1 VAKLDSVLRHAITA
15 PTFDQTK
22 LHRDRLVDELH
33 ADIPRKLIAIAAP
46 PGYGKTTLL
55 ADFTAHTELPV
66 CWVRITE
73 ADRDVLRFASILNNS
88 LQKRFRRIKNEI
100 DLEKLFSTP
109 PEALAHIFAEVID
122 ANISDTFVVVLDDV
136 HLINSSKSTLA
147 FIDTLLEVL
156 PEQVTL
162 IAAGREVVEVSLARL
177 MAAGDLGG
185 MGPQDLAL
193 TRDEIID
200 MARIQSG
207 ISLTDDHADRLVDET
222 KGWITGLIL
231 SGEISGKDI
240 PSFVFEARPMVYE
253 YLASIV
259 LNRQPDDL
267 RRFMLDSSVFP
278 VMTSDACDEVLKR
291 EDSKRYLTRLL
302 RGGLFISATNESPR
316 IYEYHPQFR
325 EFLLDSSRGANPKKL
340 QALQIRAAKHFA
352 EGGSIEQA
360 VELYFN
366 AGDPQRAARLAEK
379 YAEDLYDRGRWRT
392 LESWAEMM
400 RDVDVAVPRVYLHLA
415 RQYLDQGN
423 TDQTDWAV
431 RHADEMFGSG
441 ASKPDQALVEILRAN
456 LSTRREQY
464 SEAEE
469 AISRAKG
476 FLAKRGSKLL
486 RVHILRSQA
495 KNAALRDGK
504 YEEALKDVQRAAK
517 LLEGTDTLNILAAT
531 LQDEALYKSAL
542 GLTREAIAMSLRV
555 HEILLKLGNPLPLA
569 GSFNNMAFFAHLQG
583 RYQEAMEL
591 YVEGLKYSRQGVSLR
606 HEAAILFGQA
616 DLFSDLSLAL
626 QAAELYGQALTVA
639 IQIDDPEWIRYG
651 CIQTS
656 ALHRRRGG
664 NSLANEW
671 LSRAVSLDEQGS
683 LSPMVQI
690 QLSALEV
697 GVRPE
702 HVQDSMKHLLT
713 GEAQLDASQKTMAYY
728 LKTKAEFSLGNL
740 EAAGTSIT
748 EALDWAGTNG
758 TEQLLAGEMTFD
770 EDVRSFARSHA
781 GKHPVLA
788 LILRRIEAMRDVSQ
802 QYQETIEDVAPP
814 DTLTMLGLGQT
825 HVLGGGED
833 AADLKPLAREVLF
846 FLVDCGQVER
856 DALLESFWPHHPP
869 GRQVANLHTAIYS
882 LRRMFGKDVILHEG
896 TAYSVNLEI
905 PLKYDVERFERA
917 ADVAAG
923 LPPGDPRRMFAL
935 TEAINSYGGPLLP
948 EFSSDWVLERRRTL
962 ELRYLD
968 LLAQNAQEA
977 MMRDQPARALQTL
990 RQALEIDPYR
1000 DDTNMHFLEAL
1011 GRLGRRSEVVEHYQR
1026 YVRLLSDELGLDP
1039 PNEVRELYTRLIS

>member
-1 VAKLDSVLRHAITA
+1 VAKIDSVLRHAITA

-88 LQKRFRRIKNEI
+88 LQKRFRRIKNAI
-100 DLEKLFSTP
+100 DLDKLFSTP

-122 ANISDTFVVVLDDV
+122 ANISDTFVIVLDDI

-147 FIDTLLEVL
+147 FIDTLLDVL

-162 IAAGREVVEVSLARL
+162 VAAGREVIEVSLARL

-200 MARIQSG
+200 IAGIQSG
-207 ISLTDDHADRLVDET
+207 LSLTEDHADRLLNET

-240 PSFVFEARPMVYE
+240 PSLVFEARPMVYE

-278 VMTSDACDEVLKR
+278 VMTADACDEVLKR
-291 EDSKRYLTRLL
+291 EDSQRYLTRLL
-302 RGGLFISATNESPR
+302 REGLFVSATNESPR

-340 QALQIRAAKHFA
+340 QTLQIRAAKHLA

-366 AGDPQRAARLAEK
+366 AGDHKKAARLAEK
-379 YAEDLYDRGRWRT
+379 YAEDLYGRGRWRT

-400 RDVDVAVPRVYLHLA
+400 RDVDVTVPRVHLHLA

-423 TDQTDWAV
+423 IDQMDEAI
-431 RHADEMFGSG
+431 RSADEMIDSG
-441 ASKPDQALVEILRAN
+441 ASKADQALVELNRAN

-464 SEAEE
+464 LEAEE
-469 AISRAKG
+469 AANMAKSLLG
-476 FLAKRGSKLL
+476 NRGSKIL
-486 RVHILRSQA
+486 RVSYLRVRA
-495 KNAALRDGK
+495 RVAAQRDGK
-504 YEEALKDVQRAAK
+504 YKEALKDIQRAAN
-517 LLEGTDTLNILAAT
+517 LLAGTDSLYTLAST

-542 GLTREAIAMSLRV
+542 GLTREALATSLRV

-569 GSFNNMAFFAHLQG
+569 GSFNNLAYLAHLQG
-583 RYQEAMEL
+583 RYQEALEL
-591 YVEGLKYSRQGVSLR
+591 YVEGLKYARQGASLR
-606 HEAAILFGQA
+606 HETAILFGQA

-671 LSRAVSLDEQGS
+671 LSRAVSLDEKGS
-683 LSPMVQI
+683 LSPIVQL
-690 QLSALEV
+690 QMSALEV
-697 GVRPE
+697 DLRPE
-702 HVQDSMKHLLT
+702 HVSESMKHIFSVGGKLN
-713 GEAQLDASQKTMAYY
+713 ASQKTIAHFINA
-728 LKTKAEFSLGNL
+728 KAELTLGHL
-740 EAAGTSIT
+740 EAASEAIT
-748 EALDWAGTNG
+748 EALDWAGANG
-758 TEQLLAGEMTFD
+758 TEQFLAGELAFD
-770 EDVRSFARSHA
+770 EDLRSFARSHA
-781 GKHPVLA
+781 GRHPVLA
-788 LILRRIEAMRDVSQ
+788 LILRRIEAMRVVSQ

-814 DTLTMLGLGQT
+814 DILTMLGLGQT
-825 HVLGGGED
+825 RALGGGQD
-833 AADLKPLAREVLF
+833 ASELKPLAREVLF

-856 DALLESFWPHHPP
+856 DVLLEKFWPHHPP

-882 LRRMFGKDVILHEG
+882 LRRMYGKDVILHEG

-905 PLKYDVERFERA
+905 PLEYDVERFERA
-917 ADVAAG
+917 AAVVAG

-948 EFSSDWVLERRRTL
+948 EFSSDWVLERRRAL
-962 ELRYLD
+962 EMRYLD
-968 LLAQNAQEA
+968 LLAQHAQEA

-1026 YVRLLSDELGLDP
+1026 YVQLLSNELGLDP
-1039 PNEVRELYTRLIS
+1039 PDAVRELYTRLIG

>member
-1 VAKLDSVLRHAITA
+1 
-15 PTFDQTK
+15 
-22 LHRDRLVDELH
+22 
-33 ADIPRKLIAIAAP
+33 
-46 PGYGKTTLL
+46 
-55 ADFTAHTELPV
+55 
-66 CWVRITE
+66 
-73 ADRDVLRFASILNNS
+73 
-88 LQKRFRRIKNEI
+88 
-100 DLEKLFSTP
+100 
-109 PEALAHIFAEVID
+109 
-122 ANISDTFVVVLDDV
+122 
-136 HLINSSKSTLA
+136 LA

-278 VMTSDACDEVLKR
+278 VMTAGACDEVLKR

-325 EFLLDSSRGANPKKL
+325 EFLLDSSRGANPKNL
-340 QALQIRAAKHFA
+340 RTLQIRAAKHLA
-352 EGGSIEQA
+352 GGGSIEQA

-366 AGDPQRAARLAEK
+366 AGDHQKAARLAEK

-400 RDVDVAVPRVYLHLA
+400 REVEAAIPRIYLHLS
-415 RQYLDQGN
+415 RQYLDQGSI
-423 TDQTDWAV
+423 DQVDEAI
-431 RHADEMFGSG
+431 RHAGEMIGSG
-441 ASKPDQALVEILRAN
+441 ASKADQALVELIRAN

-476 FLAKRGSKLL
+476 FLAKRRSKLL
-486 RVHILRSQA
+486 RVSLLRAQA
-495 KNAALRDGK
+495 RITANRDGN
-504 YEEALKDVQRAAK
+504 YEEALKDIQRAVK
-517 LLEGTDTLNILAAT
+517 VLEGTDSLINLGYSM
-531 LQDEALYKSAL
+531 QDEVLYKSAL
-542 GLTREAIAMSLRV
+542 GLTREALAMSLRV
-555 HEILLKLGNPLPLA
+555 HEIFLKLGNPLNLA
-569 GSFNNMAFFAHLQG
+569 GSFNNLAYWAHFQG
-583 RYQEAMEL
+583 RYQEALDL
-591 YVEGLKYSRQGVSLR
+591 YMEGLKYARQGASLR
-606 HEAAILFGQA
+606 HETAILFGQA

-626 QAAELYGQALTVA
+626 QAAELYGQALTIA
-639 IQIDDPEWIRYG
+639 IQIDDPELIRYG
-651 CIQTS
+651 CVQTS
-656 ALHRRRGG
+656 VLHRRRGG

-683 LSPMVQI
+683 LSPIVQL
-690 QLSALEV
+690 QMSALEV
-697 GVRPE
+697 DLRPE
-702 HVQDSMKHLLT
+702 HVSESIKHMFSV
-713 GEAQLDASQKTMAYY
+713 GGKLDASQKTIAHFINA
-728 LKTKAEFSLGNL
+728 KAELTLGHL
-740 EAAGTSIT
+740 EAASEAISD
-748 EALDWAGTNG
+748 ALDWAGANG
-758 TEQLLAGEMTFD
+758 TEQLLAGEMSFD
-770 EDVRSFARSHA
+770 EDLRSFARSHA
-781 GKHPVLA
+781 GANPVLA
-788 LILRRIEAMRDVSQ
+788 LILRRIEAMRVVSQ
-802 QYQETIEDVAPP
+802 QYRQKIEVVAPP

-825 HVLGGGED
+825 RGLGGGED

-856 DALLESFWPHHPP
+856 DVLLESFWPHHPP

-935 TEAINSYGGPLLP
+935 TEAINSYGGTLLP
-948 EFSSDWVLERRRTL
+948 EFSSNWVLERRRTL

-968 LLAQNAQEA
+968 LLAQHAQEA

-1026 YVRLLSDELGLDP
+1026 YVRLLADELGLDP
-1039 PNEVRELYTRLIS
+1039 PDEVRELYTRLIS

>member
-1 VAKLDSVLRHAITA
+1 VTKLDSVLRHAITA

-66 CWVRITE
+66 CWVRVTE
-73 ADRDVLRFASILNNS
+73 ADRDALRFASVLNYS
-88 LQKRFRRIKNEI
+88 LQKRFRRLKNAI
-100 DLEKLFSTP
+100 DLDKLFGTP

-122 ANISDTFVVVLDDV
+122 ANVSDTFVIVLDDI

-162 IAAGREVVEVSLARL
+162 IAAGREVIEASLASL

-193 TRDEIID
+193 TRDEIIN
-200 MARIQSG
+200 MARVQSDLL
-207 ISLTDDHADRLVDET
+207 LTEDHADRLLDET

-240 PSFVFEARPMVYE
+240 PSLVFEARPMVYE

-267 RRFMLDSSVFP
+267 RRFMLDSSVFH
-278 VMTSDACDEVLKR
+278 VMTADACDEVLKR
-291 EDSKRYLTRLL
+291 KDSQRYLTRLL
-302 RGGLFISATNESPR
+302 REGLFVSATNESPR

-325 EFLLDSSRGANPKKL
+325 EFLLDSSRGADPKKL
-340 QALQIRAAKHFA
+340 RTLQIRAAKHLA

-366 AGDPQRAARLAEK
+366 AGDHQKAARLAEK
-379 YAEDLYDRGRWRT
+379 SAEDLYNRGRWRT

-400 RDVDVAVPRVYLHLA
+400 RNVEVAVPRVHLHLA

-423 TDQTDWAV
+423 IDQMDEAV
-431 RHADEMFGSG
+431 RHADKMLGSG
-441 ASKPDQALVEILRAN
+441 ASKADQALVELHRAN
-456 LSTRREQY
+456 ISTRRELY

-469 AISRAKG
+469 AANRAKSLLG
-476 FLAKRGSKLL
+476 NRGSKVL
-486 RVHILRSQA
+486 RVAYLRVRA
-495 KNAALRDGK
+495 RIAAQRNGK
-504 YEEALKDVQRAAK
+504 YEEALKDIQKAAK
-517 LLEGTDTLNILAAT
+517 ILEGTDSLNTLAAT
-531 LQDEALYKSAL
+531 LQDEALYKSTL
-542 GLTREAIAMSLRV
+542 GLTREALATSLRV

-569 GSFNNMAFFAHLQG
+569 GSFNNLAYLAHLQG
-583 RYQEAMEL
+583 RYQEALEL
-591 YVEGLKYSRQGVSLR
+591 YVEGLKYARQGASLR
-606 HEAAILFGQA
+606 HEAFILFGQA
-616 DLFSDLSLAL
+616 DLFSDLNLAL
-626 QAAELYGQALTVA
+626 QAAELYGQALSVA
-639 IQIDDPEWIRYG
+639 IQLDDPGWIRYG
-651 CIQTS
+651 CVQTS
-656 ALHRRRGG
+656 VLHRRRGG
-664 NSLANEW
+664 YSLANEW

-683 LSPMVQI
+683 LSPMVQV
-690 QLSALEV
+690 QLGALEV
-697 GVRPE
+697 EVRPGY
-702 HVQDSMKHLLT
+702 VKDSMELLLAE
-713 GEAQLDASQKTMAYY
+713 EAKLDASW
-728 LKTKAEFSLGNL
+728 KTKAYYIRTKAELLLGSL
-740 EAAGTSIT
+740 EAASTSIT
-748 EALDWAGTNG
+748 QALDWAGANG
-758 TEQLLAGEMTFD
+758 TEQLLAGDMTFD
-770 EDVRSFARSHA
+770 EDVRSFARSQT

-788 LILRRIEAMRDVSQ
+788 LILRRIEAMRVVSQ
-802 QYQETIEDVAPP
+802 QYQETIEDIAPP

-825 HVLGGGED
+825 RALGGGQD

-846 FLVDCGQVER
+846 FLVDYGQVER
-856 DALLESFWPHHPP
+856 DVLLESFWPHHPP

-896 TAYSVNLEI
+896 TAYSVNLEN
-905 PLKYDVERFERA
+905 PLEYDVERFERA

-923 LPPGDPRRMFAL
+923 LPLGDPRRMFAL

-968 LLAQNAQEA
+968 LLAQHAQEA

-1000 DDTNMHFLEAL
+1000 DDTNMHYLEAL

-1039 PNEVRELYTRLIS
+1039 PDVVRELYTRLIS

>member
-1 VAKLDSVLRHAITA
+1 MAKLDSVLRHAITA

-55 ADFTAHTELPV
+55 ADFTAHTDIPV

-88 LQKRFRRIKNEI
+88 LKKRFRRIKNAI

-122 ANISDTFVVVLDDV
+122 ANISDTFVIVLDDI
-136 HLINSSKSTLA
+136 HLINSSKSTIA

-162 IAAGREVVEVSLARL
+162 IAAGREVIEVSLASL

-200 MARIQSG
+200 MAEIQSDL
-207 ISLTDDHADRLVDET
+207 SLTEDHADRLLEET

-240 PSFVFEARPMVYE
+240 PSLVFEARPMVYE

-278 VMTSDACDEVLKR
+278 VMTAGACDEVLKR
-291 EDSKRYLTRLL
+291 EDSQRYLTRLL
-302 RGGLFISATNESPR
+302 REGLFVSATNESPR

-325 EFLLDSSRGANPKKL
+325 EFLLDSSRGADSKKL
-340 QALQIRAAKHFA
+340 RTLQIRAAKHLA

-366 AGDPQRAARLAEK
+366 AGDHQKAARLAEK
-379 YAEDLYDRGRWRT
+379 FAEDLYDRGRWRT

-400 RDVDVAVPRVYLHLA
+400 RDFEVAIPRVYLNLA
-415 RQYLDQGN
+415 RQYLDQGHFN
-423 TDQTDWAV
+423 QTDEAI
-431 RHADEMFGSG
+431 RLADEMLGPG
-441 ASKPDQALVEILRAN
+441 ASKADQALVELLRSHLN
-456 LSTRREQY
+456 TRQEHY
-464 SEAEE
+464 SEADK
-469 AISRAKG
+469 AANKAKSILGSRG
-476 FLAKRGSKLL
+476 NKLL
-486 RVHILRSQA
+486 RAAYLRVRA
-495 KNAALRDGK
+495 RIAAQRDRN
-504 YEEALKDVQRAAK
+504 YEEALKDIQRAVK
-517 LLEGTDTLNILAAT
+517 LLEGTDSLNTLAAT
-531 LQDEALYKSAL
+531 LIDEALYKSTL
-542 GLTREAIAMSLRV
+542 GLTREALATSLRV

-569 GSFNNMAFFAHLQG
+569 GSFNNLAYLAHLQG
-583 RYQEAMEL
+583 RYQEALEL
-591 YVEGLKYSRQGVSLR
+591 YMDGLKYARQGASLR
-606 HEAAILFGQA
+606 HETFILFGQA
-616 DLFSDLSLAL
+616 DLFSDLNLAL

-651 CIQTS
+651 CVQTS
-656 ALHRRRGG
+656 VLHRRRGG

-671 LSRAVSLDEQGS
+671 LSRAVSLDEKGS

-697 GVRPE
+697 EVRPR
-702 HVQDSMKHLLT
+702 HVKDAMDNLLAE
-713 GEAQLDASQKTMAYY
+713 EAKLDAPQKTMAYY
-728 LKTKAEFSLGNL
+728 VKTKAEFALGDF
-740 EAAGTSIT
+740 ETAANSIT
-748 EALDWAGTNG
+748 EALDWVGANG
-758 TEQLLAGEMTFD
+758 TEQFLAGEMNFD

-788 LILRRIEAMRDVSQ
+788 LILRRIEAMRVVSQ

-814 DTLTMLGLGQT
+814 DMLTMLGLGQT
-825 HVLGGGED
+825 RALGGD
-833 AADLKPLAREVLF
+833 HAASELKPLAREVLF
-846 FLVDCGQVER
+846 FLVDSGQVER
-856 DALLESFWPHHPP
+856 DVLLESFWPHHPP

-896 TAYSVNLEI
+896 TAYSVNLDI
-905 PLKYDVERFERA
+905 PLEYDVERFERA

-935 TEAINSYGGPLLP
+935 TEAINSYGGSLMP

-968 LLAQNAQEA
+968 LLAQHAQEA

-1011 GRLGRRSEVVEHYQR
+1011 GRLGRRSEVVEHYQH
-1026 YVRLLSDELGLDP
+1026 YVQLLSNELGLDP
-1039 PNEVRELYTRLIS
+1039 PDAIRELYTRLIS

>member
-1 VAKLDSVLRHAITA
+1 
-15 PTFDQTK
+15 
-22 LHRDRLVDELH
+22 
-33 ADIPRKLIAIAAP
+33 
-46 PGYGKTTLL
+46 
-55 ADFTAHTELPV
+55 
-66 CWVRITE
+66 
-73 ADRDVLRFASILNNS
+73 
-88 LQKRFRRIKNEI
+88 
-100 DLEKLFSTP
+100 
-109 PEALAHIFAEVID
+109 
-122 ANISDTFVVVLDDV
+122 
-136 HLINSSKSTLA
+136 
-147 FIDTLLEVL
+147 
-156 PEQVTL
+156 
-162 IAAGREVVEVSLARL
+162 
-177 MAAGDLGG
+177 M
-185 MGPQDLAL
+185 
-193 TRDEIID
+193 
-200 MARIQSG
+200 
-207 ISLTDDHADRLVDET
+207 
-222 KGWITGLIL
+222 
-231 SGEISGKDI
+231 
-240 PSFVFEARPMVYE
+240 
-253 YLASIV
+253 

-291 EDSKRYLTRLL
+291 EDSQRYLTRLL

-340 QALQIRAAKHFA
+340 RTLQIRAAKHLA
-352 EGGSIEQA
+352 DGGSIEQA

-366 AGDPQRAARLAEK
+366 AGDHQKAARLAEK

-392 LESWAEMM
+392 LESWVEMM
-400 RDVDVAVPRVYLHLA
+400 QEVDAAVPRVYLQLA

-423 TDQTDWAV
+423 IDQMEDAV
-431 RHADEMFGSG
+431 RHADEMLGSS
-441 ASKPDQALVEILRAN
+441 ASKADRALVELHRAN
-456 LSTRREQY
+456 ISARREQY

-469 AISRAKG
+469 AVNKAKSILG
-476 FLAKRGSKLL
+476 NRGSKIL
-486 RVHILRSQA
+486 RVVYLRVCA
-495 KNAALRDGK
+495 RIAAQRDGK

-517 LLEGTDTLNILAAT
+517 LLEGTESLNTLAAT
-531 LQDEALYKSAL
+531 LIDDALYKSTL
-542 GLTREAIAMSLRV
+542 GMTREALATSLRV

-569 GSFNNMAFFAHLQG
+569 DSFNNLAYLAHLQG
-583 RYQEAMEL
+583 RYQEALKL
-591 YVEGLKYSRQGVSLR
+591 YVEGLKYARQGASLR
-606 HEAAILFGQA
+606 HETLILFGQA
-616 DLFSDLSLAL
+616 DLFSDLNLAL

-639 IQIDDPEWIRYG
+639 IQIDDPGWIRYG
-651 CIQTS
+651 CVQTS
-656 ALHRRRGG
+656 VLHRRRGG
-664 NSLANEW
+664 DSLANEW

-683 LSPMVQI
+683 LSPIVQI

-702 HVQDSMKHLLT
+702 HVKDSMKHLLA
-713 GEAQLDASQKTMAYY
+713 GEAKLDASLKTMAYY
-728 LKTKAEFSLGNL
+728 LKTKADFSLGKL
-740 EAAGTSIT
+740 ETAGTSIT
-748 EALDWAGTNG
+748 EALDWAGANG

-788 LILRRIEAMRDVSQ
+788 LILRRIEAMRVVSQ

-825 HVLGGGED
+825 RALGGGED
-833 AADLKPLAREVLF
+833 ATDLKPLAREVLF

-856 DALLESFWPHHPP
+856 DALLEGFWPHHPP

-948 EFSSDWVLERRRTL
+948 EFASDWVLERRRTL

-977 MMRDQPARALQTL
+977 MMRDQPASALQTL

-1000 DDTNMHFLEAL
+1000 DDTNLQFLEAL

-1039 PNEVRELYTRLIS
+1039 PDEVRELYTRLIS

>member
-1 VAKLDSVLRHAITA
+1 MAKLDSVLRHAITA

-88 LQKRFRRIKNEI
+88 LQKRFRRIKDAI

-122 ANISDTFVVVLDDV
+122 ANISDTFVIVLDDI

-162 IAAGREVVEVSLARL
+162 IAAGREVIEVSLARL

-193 TRDEIID
+193 TRVEIID
-200 MARIQSG
+200 VARIQSG
-207 ISLTDDHADRLVDET
+207 ISLTEDHADRLLDET

-240 PSFVFEARPMVYE
+240 PSLVFEARPMVYE

-278 VMTSDACDEVLKR
+278 VMTADACDEVLKR
-291 EDSKRYLTRLL
+291 EDSQRYLTRLL
-302 RGGLFISATNESPR
+302 RGGLFVSATNESPR

-325 EFLLDSSRGANPKKL
+325 EFLLQSSRGANPKKL
-340 QALQIRAAKHFA
+340 RTLQIRAAKHLA

-366 AGDPQRAARLAEK
+366 AGDHQKAARLAEK

-392 LESWAEMM
+392 MESWVEMM
-400 RDVDVAVPRVYLHLA
+400 RDVDVAVPRVHLHLA

-423 TDQTDWAV
+423 IDQVAEAI
-431 RHADEMFGSG
+431 RHADKMIGSG
-441 ASKPDQALVEILRAN
+441 ASKVDQALVELNRAN
-456 LSTRREQY
+456 LSTRRELY
-464 SEAEE
+464 LEAEE
-469 AISRAKG
+469 AANKAKSLLGSRGRKI
-476 FLAKRGSKLL
+476 L
-486 RVHILRSQA
+486 RVSYLRVRA
-495 KNAALRDGK
+495 RIAAQRDGK
-504 YEEALKDVQRAAK
+504 YEEALKDIQRAAK
-517 LLEGTDTLNILAAT
+517 LLEGTDSLYTLAAT

-542 GLTREAIAMSLRV
+542 GLTREGFATNLRV
-555 HEILLKLGNPLPLA
+555 HEILLKLGNPLSLA
-569 GSFNNMAFFAHLQG
+569 SSYNNLAMNAHIQG
-583 RYQEAMEL
+583 QYQEALEL
-591 YVEGLKYSRQGVSLR
+591 FVEGLKYARQGASLR
-606 HEAAILFGQA
+606 HETFILFGQA
-616 DLFSDLSLAL
+616 DLFSDLNLAL

-639 IQIDDPEWIRYG
+639 IQIDDPELIRYG
-651 CIQTS
+651 CVQTS
-656 ALHRRRGG
+656 MLHRRRGG

-697 GVRPE
+697 GVRPK
-702 HVQDSMKHLLT
+702 HVKDSMEHLLV
-713 GEAQLDASQKTMAYY
+713 GEAKLDASQKTKAYY
-728 LKTKAEFSLGNL
+728 LKAKAELTLGSL
-740 EAAGTSIT
+740 EASGTLIT
-748 EALDWAGTNG
+748 EALDWAG
-758 TEQLLAGEMTFD
+758 
-770 EDVRSFARSHA
+770 
-781 GKHPVLA
+781 
-788 LILRRIEAMRDVSQ
+788 
-802 QYQETIEDVAPP
+802 
-814 DTLTMLGLGQT
+814 
-825 HVLGGGED
+825 
-833 AADLKPLAREVLF
+833 
-846 FLVDCGQVER
+846 
-856 DALLESFWPHHPP
+856 
-869 GRQVANLHTAIYS
+869 
-882 LRRMFGKDVILHEG
+882 
-896 TAYSVNLEI
+896 
-905 PLKYDVERFERA
+905 
-917 ADVAAG
+917 
-923 LPPGDPRRMFAL
+923 
-935 TEAINSYGGPLLP
+935 
-948 EFSSDWVLERRRTL
+948 
-962 ELRYLD
+962 
-968 LLAQNAQEA
+968 
-977 MMRDQPARALQTL
+977 
-990 RQALEIDPYR
+990 
-1000 DDTNMHFLEAL
+1000 
-1011 GRLGRRSEVVEHYQR
+1011 
-1026 YVRLLSDELGLDP
+1026 
-1039 PNEVRELYTRLIS
+1039 

>member
-55 ADFTAHTELPV
+55 ADFTAHTDLPV

-88 LQKRFRRIKNEI
+88 LQKRFRRIKDAI

-122 ANISDTFVVVLDDV
+122 ANISNTFVIVLDDI

-162 IAAGREVVEVSLARL
+162 IAAGREVIEVSLARL

-193 TRDEIID
+193 TRVEIID

-207 ISLTDDHADRLVDET
+207 ISLTEDHADRLLDET

-240 PSFVFEARPMVYE
+240 PSLVFEARPMVYE

-278 VMTSDACDEVLKR
+278 VMTADACDEVLKR
-291 EDSKRYLTRLL
+291 EDSQRYLTRLL
-302 RGGLFISATNESPR
+302 RGGLFVSATNESPR

-325 EFLLDSSRGANPKKL
+325 EFLLASSRGADPKKL
-340 QALQIRAAKHFA
+340 RTLQIRAAKHLA

-366 AGDPQRAARLAEK
+366 AGDQQKAARLAEK

-400 RDVDVAVPRVYLHLA
+400 RDVDVAVPRVHLNLA

-423 TDQTDWAV
+423 IDRMEEAV
-431 RHADEMFGSG
+431 LHADQMLDSS
-441 ASKPDQALVEILRAN
+441 ASKADQALVELHQAHICI
-456 LSTRREQY
+456 RREQY

-469 AISRAKG
+469 AGTKAESI
-476 FLAKRGSKLL
+476 LAKRGSRFLRVSLL
-486 RVHILRSQA
+486 RTRARIAAQRDRNYEV
-495 KNAALRDGK
+495 ALR
-504 YEEALKDVQRAAK
+504 EIQRAVK
-517 LLEGTDTLNILAAT
+517 LLEGTESLNTLAAT
-531 LQDEALYKSAL
+531 LLDEALYKSAL
-542 GLTREAIAMSLRV
+542 GLTREALATSLRV

-569 GSFNNMAFFAHLQG
+569 GSFNNLAYLAHLQG
-583 RYQEAMEL
+583 RYQEALEL
-591 YVEGLKYSRQGVSLR
+591 YAEGLKYARQGASLR
-606 HEAAILFGQA
+606 HEAIILFGQA
-616 DLFSDLSLAL
+616 DLFSDLNLAL
-626 QAAELYGQALTVA
+626 QAAELYGQALTIA

-651 CIQTS
+651 CVQTS
-656 ALHRRRGG
+656 VLHRRRGG

-671 LSRAVSLDEQGS
+671 LSRAVSLDEKGS
-683 LSPMVQI
+683 LSPIVQI
-690 QLSALEV
+690 QLGALEV
-697 GVRPE
+697 EIRPK
-702 HVQDSMKHLLT
+702 HVKDSMEHLLA
-713 GEAQLDASQKTMAYY
+713 GEAKLDASW
-728 LKTKAEFSLGNL
+728 KTKAYYIKAKSELTIGSL

-748 EALDWAGTNG
+748 ETLDWAGANG

-770 EDVRSFARSHA
+770 EEMRSFARSHA

-788 LILRRIEAMRDVSQ
+788 LILRRIEAMRVVSQ

-825 HVLGGGED
+825 RALGGQD
-833 AADLKPLAREVLF
+833 ASELKPLAREVLF

-856 DALLESFWPHHPP
+856 DVLLESFWPHHPP

-905 PLKYDVERFERA
+905 PLEYDVERFERA

-935 TEAINSYGGPLLP
+935 TEAINSYGGSLLP
-948 EFSSDWVLERRRTL
+948 EFSSDWVLERRRAL

-968 LLAQNAQEA
+968 LLAQHAQEA

-1011 GRLGRRSEVVEHYQR
+1011 GRLGRRSEVVEHYQH

-1039 PNEVRELYTRLIS
+1039 PDEVRELYTRLIS

>member
-1 VAKLDSVLRHAITA
+1 MAKLDSVLRHAITA

-55 ADFTAHTELPV
+55 ADFTANTDIPV

-73 ADRDVLRFASILNNS
+73 ADRDVLRFASILNSS
-88 LQKRFRRIKNEI
+88 LQKRFRRIKNAI

-122 ANISDTFVVVLDDV
+122 ENISDTFVIVLDDV

-162 IAAGREVVEVSLARL
+162 IAAGREVIEVSLASL

-200 MARIQSG
+200 IASIQSD
-207 ISLTDDHADRLVDET
+207 ISLTEDHADRLLDET

-240 PSFVFEARPMVYE
+240 PSLVFEARPMVYE
-253 YLASIV
+253 YLAAIV

-278 VMTSDACDEVLKR
+278 VMTADACDEVLKR
-291 EDSKRYLTRLL
+291 DDSQRYLTRLL
-302 RGGLFISATNESPR
+302 REGLFVSATNESPR

-325 EFLLDSSRGANPKKL
+325 EFLLDSSRGADPKKL
-340 QALQIRAAKHFA
+340 RNLQIRAAKHLA

-366 AGDPQRAARLAEK
+366 AGDYQKAARLAEK
-379 YAEDLYDRGRWRT
+379 FAEELYGRGRWRT

-400 RDVDVAVPRVYLHLA
+400 RDVEAAVPRVHLNLA

-423 TDQTDWAV
+423 IDRMEEAV
-431 RHADEMFGSG
+431 QHANQMLDSS
-441 ASKPDQALVEILRAN
+441 ASKADRALVELHRAHICI
-456 LSTRREQY
+456 RREKY

-469 AISRAKG
+469 AVTKTESI
-476 FLAKRGSKLL
+476 LAKRGSRFLRVSLL
-486 RVHILRSQA
+486 RTRARISAQ
-495 KNAALRDGK
+495 RDRN
-504 YEEALKDVQRAAK
+504 YEVGLKEIQRAVK
-517 LLEGTDTLNILAAT
+517 LLEGTESLNTLAAT
-531 LQDEALYKSAL
+531 LIDEALYKSAL
-542 GLTREAIAMSLRV
+542 GFTREALATSLRV

-569 GSFNNMAFFAHLQG
+569 GSFNNLAYLAHLQG
-583 RYQEAMEL
+583 RYQEALEL
-591 YVEGLKYSRQGVSLR
+591 YAEGLKYARQGASLR
-606 HEAAILFGQA
+606 HEAFILFGQA
-616 DLFSDLSLAL
+616 DLFSDLNLAL

-651 CIQTS
+651 CVQTS
-656 ALHRRRGG
+656 VLHRRRGG
-664 NSLANEW
+664 SSLANEW

-697 GVRPE
+697 EVRPKHVKDTLE
-702 HVQDSMKHLLT
+702 HLIAS
-713 GEAQLDASQKTMAYY
+713 EAKLDASGRTKVFYIKA
-728 LKTKAEFSLGNL
+728 KAELALNSL
-740 EAAGTSIT
+740 EAAGNSIT
-748 EALDWAGTNG
+748 EALDWAGANG
-758 TEQLLAGEMTFD
+758 TEQLLAGEMSFD
-770 EDVRSFARSHA
+770 EEMRSFARSDA

-788 LILRRIEAMRDVSQ
+788 LVLRSIEAMRVVSH
-802 QYQETIEDVAPP
+802 QYQETIEDIAPP

-825 HVLGGGED
+825 RALGGEE
-833 AADLKPLAREVLF
+833 ASELKPLAREVLF

-856 DALLESFWPHHPP
+856 DVLLESFWPHHPP

-905 PLKYDVERFERA
+905 PLEYDVERFERA
-917 ADVAAG
+917 AAVAAG

-935 TEAINSYGGPLLP
+935 TEAINSYGGSLLP
-948 EFSSDWVLERRRTL
+948 EFSSDWVLERRREL

-1011 GRLGRRSEVVEHYQR
+1011 GRLGRRSEVVEHYQD

-1039 PNEVRELYTRLIS
+1039 PDAVRELYTRLIS

>member
-1 VAKLDSVLRHAITA
+1 MAKLDSVLRHAITA

-73 ADRDVLRFASILNNS
+73 ADRDVLRFASILNIS
-88 LQKRFRRIKNEI
+88 LQKRFRRIKDAI

-122 ANISDTFVVVLDDV
+122 ANVSDTFVIVLDDI

-162 IAAGREVVEVSLARL
+162 IAAGREVIEVSLASL

-193 TRDEIID
+193 TRDEIIN
-200 MARIQSG
+200 MAKVQSDL
-207 ISLTDDHADRLVDET
+207 SLTEDHADRLLDET

-240 PSFVFEARPMVYE
+240 PSLVFEARPMVYE

-278 VMTSDACDEVLKR
+278 VMTADACDEVLKR
-291 EDSKRYLTRLL
+291 EDSQRYLTRLL
-302 RGGLFISATNESPR
+302 RKGLFVSATNESPR

-325 EFLLDSSRGANPKKL
+325 EFLLDSSRGADPKKL
-340 QALQIRAAKHFA
+340 QILQIRAAKHLA

-360 VELYFN
+360 VGLYFN
-366 AGDPQRAARLAEK
+366 AGDHQKAARLAEK
-379 YAEDLYDRGRWRT
+379 NAEDLYDRGRWQT

-400 RDVDVAVPRVYLHLA
+400 HDVEVAVPRIYLNLA

-423 TDQTDWAV
+423 IDQSATAIQF
-431 RHADEMFGSG
+431 ADSMLDST
-441 ASKPDQALVEILRAN
+441 ASKADLALVELLRAHIN
-456 LSTRREQY
+456 TRKEQY
-464 SEAEE
+464 IEADD
-469 AISRAKG
+469 AANKARDILG
-476 FLAKRGSKLL
+476 NRGSKLL
-486 RVHILRSQA
+486 RVSYLRVRARLIAQ
-495 KNAALRDGK
+495 RDGK
-504 YEEALKDVQRAAK
+504 YEEALKDVQKASK
-517 LLEGTDTLNILAAT
+517 LLEGTDALNVLTAT
-531 LQDEALYKSAL
+531 LQDEALYKSDL
-542 GLTREAIAMSLRV
+542 GLTREALATTLRV

-569 GSFNNMAFFAHLQG
+569 GSLNNLAYLAHLGG
-583 RYQEAMEL
+583 RYQEGL
-591 YVEGLKYSRQGVSLR
+591 KRYVEGLKFARQGASLR
-606 HEAAILFGQA
+606 HEAWILIGQA
-616 DLFSDLSLAL
+616 DLFSDLNLAL
-626 QAAELYGQALTVA
+626 QAAELYGQALSAA
-639 IQIDDPEWIRYG
+639 IQLEYPELIRLG
-651 CIQTS
+651 CVQTS
-656 ALHRRRGG
+656 ILHWRRGG

-671 LSRAVSLDEQGS
+671 LSRAVSLDEKGN

-690 QLSALEV
+690 QLGALEV
-697 GVRPE
+697 DVRPK
-702 HVQDSMKHLLT
+702 HVKNSMANLLS
-713 GEAQLDASQKTMAYY
+713 GKANLDASSKTRAFYI
-728 LKTKAEFSLGNL
+728 KAKAEVALGNL
-740 EAAGTSIT
+740 DVAGSSIV
-748 EALDWAGTNG
+748 EALDWAGANG

-770 EDVRSFARSHA
+770 EEMRGFARSHA
-781 GKHPVLA
+781 GTHPVLA
-788 LILRRIEAMRDVSQ
+788 MILRRIEAMRIVSQ
-802 QYQETIEDVAPP
+802 QYQETIEDVAPT
-814 DTLTMLGLGQT
+814 DSLTLLGLGQT
-825 HVLGGGED
+825 RALGGGQD
-833 AADLKPLAREVLF
+833 ASELKPLAREVLF
-846 FLVDCGQVER
+846 FLVDGGQVER
-856 DALLESFWPHHPP
+856 DVLLESFWPHHPP

-896 TAYSVNLEI
+896 TAYAVNLDI
-905 PLKYDVERFERA
+905 PLEYDVERFERA

-935 TEAINSYGGPLLP
+935 TEAINSYGGSFLP
-948 EFSSDWVLERRRTL
+948 EFATDWVLERRRAL
-962 ELRYLD
+962 ELRYLE
-968 LLAQNAQEA
+968 LLAQHAQEA
-977 MMRDQPARALQTL
+977 MVRDQPARALQTL

-1026 YVRLLSDELGLDP
+1026 YVHLLSDELGLDP
-1039 PNEVRELYTRLIS
+1039 PDAVRELYTRLIS